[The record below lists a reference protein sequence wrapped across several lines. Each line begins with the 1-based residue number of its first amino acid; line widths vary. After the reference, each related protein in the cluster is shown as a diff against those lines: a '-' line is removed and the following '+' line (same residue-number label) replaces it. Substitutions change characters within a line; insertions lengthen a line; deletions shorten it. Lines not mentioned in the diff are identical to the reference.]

1 MPVPRPDVST
11 RSDTTGS
18 ELDLHALLRFLTVTE
33 AGSFAEASRLLGVSR
48 QAVHRSIDA
57 LEKECGGPLIDRDAQ
72 GLRPT
77 VTGRKLLPHARA
89 LRDIAR
95 EVRATVEAATVEPS
109 GLVRLTAPSLF
120 AETVMA
126 PAIARFLVRWPAV
139 RMVARFDTAR
149 TDLLRDDF
157 DLMVR
162 IGAEPDP
169 GHFAVL
175 LGQAG
180 LCLCA
185 TPSYLAEHGEPAS
198 PDELPAHPLLEYS
211 PRPATQ
217 WWLSRAEEARTVEVT
232 PRFTGDSAAVVVQA
246 CLAGLGILR
255 VPRLAVAALL
265 ASGELVHILPDWQL
279 RRADVWA
286 VYGHRS
292 DTDPTLGALL
302 SALREVRW

>member
-1 MPVPRPDVST
+1 MPASRSDVST
-11 RSDTTGS
+11 RSDTLGS
-18 ELDLHALLRFLTVTE
+18 ELDLHGLLRFLTVTE

-77 VTGRKLLPHARA
+77 VTGRKLLSHARA

-95 EVRATVEAATVEPS
+95 KVRATVEAASVEPS

-126 PAIARFLVRWPAV
+126 PAIAKFLVRWPAV

-169 GHFAVL
+169 GHYAVL
-175 LGQAG
+175 LGQAD

-185 TPSYLAEHGEPAS
+185 SPSYLAEHPAPSS

-232 PRFTGDSAAVVVQA
+232 PRFTGDSAAVVVHA
-246 CLAGLGILR
+246 CLSGLGILR
-255 VPRLAVAALL
+255 VPRLAVATLL
-265 ASGELVHILPDWQL
+265 AGGELVPILPDWQL

-302 SALREVRW
+302 DALREVRW

>member
-1 MPVPRPDVST
+1 MPASRSDVST
-11 RSDTTGS
+11 RSDTQGS
-18 ELDLHALLRFLTVTE
+18 ELDLHGLLRFLTVTE
-33 AGSFAEASRLLGVSR
+33 AGSFAEASRVLGVSR
-48 QAVHRSIDA
+48 QAVHRSIEA
-57 LEKECGGPLIDRDAQ
+57 LEKECGGPLVDRDAQ

-77 VTGRKLLPHARA
+77 VTGRKLLSHARA

-95 EVRATVEAATVEPS
+95 QVRATVEAAAIEPS

-126 PAIARFLVRWPAV
+126 PAIAKFLVRWPAV

-175 LGQAG
+175 LGQAD

-185 TPSYLAEHGEPAS
+185 SPSYLAEYGDPPS
-198 PDELPAHPLLEYS
+198 PDDLPAHALLEYS

-217 WWLSRAEEARTVEVT
+217 WWLSRAEQARTVEVT
-232 PRFTGDSAAVVVQA
+232 TRFTGDSAVVVVHA

-265 ASGELVHILPDWQL
+265 ESGELVPTLPDWHL
-279 RRADVWA
+279 RPADVWA

-292 DTDPTLGALL
+292 DTDPTLAALL
-302 SALREVRW
+302 DALREVRW